1 MIYRIASNEWLKRVE
16 NMTNVE
22 KGALAKR
29 IEEWLKF
36 KANLL
41 LPKAE
46 EIPAR
51 MMSVEQ
57 ICDGWTSN
65 AQDAFIEGVRL
76 MTPFDGR
83 TDTWL
88 PVMIYTKAAKR
99 SIHRIVNILVQQLPK
114 LGTATTP
121 MPNDAT
127 TPNPQNYKAA
137 QPHNRTTALPKTVGL
152 EHSSVVP
159 RPKHIDQYIHLLP
172 EETQTRAANY
182 GQLMKELGTARTNM
196 RLLLDDPKSTAT
208 AREQWAKI
216 AVALDK
222 NIGDLR
228 KELDAEWNKLTASNR
243 ISVDMFGVAHIL
255 EENGTKHIAS
265 IKTNNKN
272 EGLPKKS
279 KKESAPRKQYTEEEK
294 NARIK
299 YLQKWLRDPRPAA
312 TPEHKNLWQENAKEL
327 IELGGELT
335 KSMLKT
341 GEHYKAKIPK

>member
-29 IEEWLKF
+29 IEDWLKF

-57 ICDGWTSN
+57 ICAGWTSD
-65 AQDAFIEGVRL
+65 AQDAFNEGVRL

-99 SIHRIVNILVQQLPK
+99 CIHRIVNILVQQLPK

-127 TPNPQNYKAA
+127 TSNPQNHKTAE
-137 QPHNRTTALPKTVGL
+137 PHNRKTEQLEAVGL

-196 RLLLDDPKSTAT
+196 RLLLEDSKSTAT

-255 EENGTKHIAS
+255 EDNRPKHITS

-272 EGLPKKS
+272 GGLPQKS

-294 NARIK
+294 NAHIK